1 MAHRFP
7 IHSIRNTFRS
17 RGLHTNRKST
27 PFNIVFDIDGVLIK
41 GKQVIPQTRRA
52 LELLEENNVPYIFLT
67 NGGGVLESEKAD
79 QLAKKLGFPVNPDHM
94 IVSHSPM
101 RSLVPKYKDAN
112 VLVVGGSGT
121 NCKEVAEFYGFRH
134 VFTPRELHAIHPSIC
149 PLSTCNVSP
158 KAVPEQVLFNI
169 EKPVDAVMV
178 FHDSDDWGRDLQVCL
193 DALPLYSLAAL
204 VNRYLLGGALGTI
217 KDTEELRTTK
227 QSVPI
232 FFSNPDVHLTG
243 QDLEYT
249 SFGKPLKS
257 TYQYA
262 ESLLDLIDPLDI
274 KNNSLPV
281 KRSVYAVGDN
291 PYSDIAGANAYGWNS
306 VLVKTG
312 VFRTK
317 GHENH
322 HVHPATAVVDNVEDA
337 IRWII
342 DTEQMKRR

>member
-1 MAHRFP
+1 
-7 IHSIRNTFRS
+7 
-17 RGLHTNRKST
+17 
-27 PFNIVFDIDGVLIK
+27 
-41 GKQVIPQTRRA
+41 
-52 LELLEENNVPYIFLT
+52 
-67 NGGGVLESEKAD
+67 
-79 QLAKKLGFPVNPDHM
+79 
-94 IVSHSPM
+94 M

-112 VLVVGGSGT
+112 MLVVGGSGA
-121 NCKEVAEFYGFRH
+121 NCKEVAEYYGFRH
-134 VFTPRELHAIHPSIC
+134 VFTPLELHALHPSIC

-178 FHDSDDWGRDLQVCL
+178 FHDSEDWD
-193 DALPLYSLAAL
+193 
-204 VNRYLLGGALGTI
+204 GALGTI
-217 KDTEELRTTK
+217 KDTEELHTTK

-243 QDLEYT
+243 QELEYT
-249 SFGKPLKS
+249 SFGKPLRS
-257 TYQYA
+257 TYEYA
-262 ESLLDLIDPLDI
+262 ESLLNLIDPPDT
-274 KNNSLPV
+274 KNGSLPV

-291 PYSDIAGANAYGWNS
+291 PYADIAGANAYGWNS

-337 IRWII
+337 VRWII
-342 DTEQMKRR
+342 ATEQMKKR